1 MEQTT
6 YLFIDGEYL
15 RKIHADA
22 MQRVFGVSGDLTLE
36 VIAEQAAA
44 FRSFFYDCEAIQGE
58 KESQGDFETRA
69 QTQREQFSRVDA
81 LRGFHLRTGTMRRGR
96 KREQKEV
103 DVLLA
108 VDMMTHGFNRNMTR
122 AVLIT
127 GDLDFRPVV
136 EALVRGG
143 VFVEIWYEKAST
155 ALALPQAADFGVP
168 IHWHQFYRWNSEAF
182 RRKFQAPTQV
192 GGSPIPANSDVQA
205 RGTFEGRPVHLIKL
219 YGNPSLALC
228 VERPHGLERYLH
240 NDANVLSAYFCE
252 LHGPIQWP

>member
-15 RKIHADA
+15 RKIHAAA
-22 MQRVFGVSGDLTLE
+22 MQRVFGVPGDLALE
-36 VIAEQAAA
+36 TIAEQVEA
-44 FRSFFYDCEAIQGE
+44 FRSFFYDCEAIQGGN
-58 KESQGDFETRA
+58 ESQGDFEIRA

-136 EALVRGG
+136 EALVRSG
-143 VFVEIWYEKAST
+143 VFVEIWYEKAS
-155 ALALPQAADFGVP
+155 AAAGLPQAADFGVP
-168 IHWHQFYRWNSEAF
+168 IHWHQLYRWNSETF
-182 RRKFQAPTQV
+182 LREFQRPTQV
-192 GGSPIPANSDVQA
+192 GGVPIPVNSDVEA
-205 RGTFEGRPVHLIKL
+205 RGTFDGRPVHLIKIH
-219 YGNPSLALC
+219 GDPSLALC

-240 NDANVLSAYFCE
+240 NDAKVLSGYFCE
-252 LHGPIQWP
+252 LNGPIQWT